1 MHIPRSPAAR
11 GRFAAIA
18 VAATIC
24 ASVISAPAP
33 APVRAPAPARSPASG
48 PADGPAPPGAVPALD
63 WSSCAQA
70 PGFECATAKAPLDHS
85 RPAGRAVDL
94 AVIRH
99 RATGPAPRLGTLFF
113 NPGGPGG
120 AGTQALPQWY
130 ELFPEELRQRFDIA
144 SWDPRGVGES
154 TAVRCFATTDEAY
167 EWLERIPFG
176 FPVGE
181 SEAEAWVDAYSDL
194 GRLCEQRD
202 AQLLRHVSTTDT
214 ARDLDRLRQAVGD
227 EKLSF
232 LGVSYGTFLGATY
245 ANLFPDKVRAMV
257 LDSNIDPQVWVD
269 RGPTAEPRLTT
280 FLREDVDLGSAAT
293 LRQFLDHCGRA
304 PADRCA
310 FSAGSPEA
318 TRKKFERLMLR
329 LQERAQG
336 SWTYARTVTTALS
349 SLYAVDPGW
358 YDLAWALEDL
368 WEWRPPQETPAPKGP
383 LPYPAF
389 EQIEAIRCSE
399 SPNPRDPRRYP
410 ELAEFSYGRAGDLG
424 RAVAWA
430 SEPCATW
437 PATASSPYTGP
448 WNRPTANP
456 VLVVNTTYDPA
467 TPYQGALA
475 MTRQLANARLLTVE
489 GYGHSSVVNPSLCVD
504 DHERRYLVDGVLP
517 PEGTTCRQDVRPFS
531 ESRPRGGVGTGGGG
545 TAGGAEADEAGHG
558 GR

>member
-18 VAATIC
+18 VAAAIC
-24 ASVISAPAP
+24 ASAVSAPAP

-48 PADGPAPPGAVPALD
+48 PADGPAPPGAVPALE
-63 WSSCAQA
+63 WSPCAQA

-120 AGTQALPQWY
+120 AGTQSLPQWY

-154 TAVRCFATTDEAY
+154 TSVRCFATADEAY
-167 EWLERIPFG
+167 EWLKRIPFG

-181 SEAEAWVDAYSDL
+181 SETEAWVDAYADL

-202 AQLLRHVSTTDT
+202 PQLLRHVSTTDT

-257 LDSNIDPQVWVD
+257 LDSNIDPRAWVD

-293 LRQFLDHCGRA
+293 LGQFLDHCGRA

-318 TRKKFERLMLR
+318 TRAKFQRLMLR
-329 LQERAQG
+329 LQERTQG
-336 SWTYARTVTTALS
+336 SWTYARTVTTVLS

-368 WEWRPPQETPAPKGP
+368 WERRPPQEAPAPAGP

-410 ELAEFSYGRAGDLG
+410 ELAEFSFGRAGDLG

-437 PATASSPYTGP
+437 PATAASAYTGP
-448 WNRPTANP
+448 WNRPVANP

-467 TPYQGALA
+467 TPYRGALA

-489 GYGHSSVVNPSLCVD
+489 GYGHSSVLNPSLCVD

-545 TAGGAEADEAGHG
+545 TAGGAEAEEAGHD

>member
-1 MHIPRSPAAR
+1 MHIPRSPVGRARVAAV
-11 GRFAAIA
+11 A

-24 ASVISAPAP
+24 ACVLSAPAP
-33 APVRAPAPARSPASG
+33 APVRAPAPARPPVPG
-48 PADGPAPPGAVPALD
+48 PADGPAPVDAAPPLD
-63 WSSCAQA
+63 WSPCTEAPGFDCATAQA
-70 PGFECATAKAPLDHS
+70 PLDYG

-99 RATGPAPRLGTLFF
+99 RATGPGPRLGTLFF

-144 SWDPRGVGES
+144 SWDPRGVGGS
-154 TAVRCFATTDEAY
+154 TAVRCFPTTEEAY

-176 FPVGE
+176 FPVGQ
-181 SEAEAWVDAYSDL
+181 SETEAWVDAYSDL
-194 GRLCEQRD
+194 GRLCEKRD
-202 AQLLRHVSTTDT
+202 PELLRHVSTTDT

-257 LDSNIDPQVWVD
+257 LDSNIDPRAWVD
-269 RGPTAEPRLTT
+269 GGAGADTRLTT

-293 LRQFLDHCGRA
+293 LRQFLDHCGRTGA
-304 PADRCA
+304 GRCA

-318 TRKKFERLMLR
+318 TRAKFERLMLR

-336 SWTYARTVTTALS
+336 SWTYARTVTTVLS

-358 YDLAWALEDL
+358 YDLAWTLEDL
-368 WEWRPPQETPAPKGP
+368 WVGRAPQEPVVPEGP

-399 SPNPRDPRRYP
+399 SPNPRDPRRFP
-410 ELAEFSYGRAGDLG
+410 ELAEFAYGRAGDLG

-437 PATASSPYTGP
+437 PATAASPYTGP

-456 VLVVNTTYDPA
+456 VLVVNTLYDPA

-517 PEGTTCRQDVRPFS
+517 PPGAVCRQDVRPFS

-545 TAGGAEADEAGHG
+545 TAGGAKEVAPG
-558 GR
+558 GN